1 MGTQLPSASAANP
14 CLTWLP
20 QCADGSGGLGTPLA
34 RSASL
39 ALLCLLF
46 TPHGP
51 VGSGPCEAACAAPR
65 PAASRPNAIGQAPG
79 SGLASALCLPH
90 RPPRQPCWPLG
101 CRCTGVGPSREAFRC
116 LLPTYPMG
124 PLPCVP
130 GQPGPEEAAP
140 DLVLW
145 IWADLGA
152 PWEMM
157 LGSGP
162 SGDLIRCF
170 QM

>member
-1 MGTQLPSASAANP
+1 MLAFGVPLRWFRAIQRGFQMSAA
-14 CLTWLP
+14 
-20 QCADGSGGLGTPLA
+20 
-34 RSASL
+34 
-39 ALLCLLF
+39 
-46 TPHGP
+46 H
-51 VGSGPCEAACAAPR
+51 
-65 PAASRPNAIGQAPG
+65 I
-79 SGLASALCLPH
+79 
-90 RPPRQPCWPLG
+90 
-101 CRCTGVGPSREAFRC
+101 
-116 LLPTYPMG
+116 PMG

-162 SGDLIRCF
+162 SGDLVRCF